1 MPASAVLIARPSGGP
16 VPVGAVWCHLG
27 AVGPIAAAF
36 LATGSEAFYVAGAVT
51 GLVAISLGTRRNRPS
66 RPEAWHLLMAVQ
78 VVSAVGAV
86 VRGLT
91 GDPATGAS
99 LPADAVGLVAYA
111 LIFAWLLQ
119 LVGAAGDGA
128 REGAL
133 TDGLL
138 VSVAAVAALWVLLL
152 SPTLAAPTPLLPR
165 LTASLFPFLD
175 VVVLFL
181 LVRLALARAQRIPSL
196 LLLLAAFAL
205 VLTGDLLWA
214 LHASGYAVST
224 RLADTGYLV
233 AVGLVGA
240 AVLHPSVRVLT
251 ESSPAVAR
259 PLSRW
264 RLLTVTLAF
273 GAPALL
279 VLLRP
284 ITTTADRVVVG
295 ISILLLAGVAYVR
308 TVRAVNQ
315 HAASEQRLA
324 HQATH
329 DPLTGL
335 PNRMLL
341 IARIAAA
348 LQRPA
353 TAPAR
358 VVAVLF
364 VDLDGFKR
372 VNDTWGHSLGDE
384 LLVAV
389 GRRLASTLGEE
400 ETLAR
405 VGGDEF
411 VVVRTTADP
420 DAELPAVAEQVRET
434 LSESFQLSSGE
445 VVVAASIGVTH
456 SGLSGPAAA
465 PEDLIRDADVAM
477 YQAKGEGRNRWLV
490 FEPAMRQVV
499 AQRLET
505 ERALRGALEHGELVV
520 HYQPVVRLVDEA
532 PVGFEALV
540 RWERPGHGLVPPGA
554 FIPVIEDTDLILP
567 VGALVLRRA
576 ARQLAEWRASS
587 PAARHLKVS
596 VNVAARQLR
605 DPAFVDLVRCVL
617 LETGLPGGALTLE
630 ITESALVED
639 SDAILE
645 RLHALRALGAHLS
658 VDDFGTGY
666 SSLRYLKKFPVNQ
679 VKIDRAFVDG
689 LGDDHDD
696 EAIVAAVLAMAHALG
711 LEVVAEGVETEVQRD
726 HLRALGCDIAQGY
739 LYARPLPV
747 ERVVELLTAVPS
759 KVTA

>member
-1 MPASAVLIARPSGGP
+1 MPASAPLTARPAGGP
-16 VPVGAVWCHLG
+16 VPVGVVWCYLA
-27 AVGPIAAAF
+27 AVGAIAGSF
-36 LATGSEAFYVAGAVT
+36 LATGAEALYVAGAMASV
-51 GLVAISLGTRRNRPS
+51 GAMEVGARRNRPS
-66 RPEAWHLLMAVQ
+66 SRTPWNLLMAVQ

-99 LPADAVGLVAYA
+99 LPADAVGMVVYA
-111 LIFAWLLQ
+111 LLFAWLVQ
-119 LVGAAGDGA
+119 LVRAAGDGA

-138 VSVAAVAALWVLLL
+138 MSVTAAAALWVLLL
-152 SPTLAAPTPLLPR
+152 SPTLVAPTPLLFR
-165 LTASLFPFLD
+165 LTATLFPFLD
-175 VVVLFL
+175 MVVLFL
-181 LVRLALARAQRIPSL
+181 LVRVALARARRIPSMSL
-196 LLLLAAFAL
+196 LVAAFAL
-205 VLTGDLLWA
+205 LLTGDLLWA
-214 LHASGYAVST
+214 LRAAGYAVST
-224 RLADTGYLV
+224 RLGDTGYLL
-233 AVGLVGA
+233 AIGLVGA
-240 AVLHPSVRVLT
+240 AVLHPSVRALT
-251 ESSPAVAR
+251 EPSPADAR

-273 GAPALL
+273 GAPATL

-284 ITTTADRVVVG
+284 ITTLVDRVVVG
-295 ISILLLAGVAYVR
+295 FSILLLAGVAYVR

-335 PNRMLL
+335 PNRILL
-341 IARIAAA
+341 IERIAVA

-353 TAPAR
+353 TAPGRA
-358 VVAVLF
+358 VAVLF

-384 LLVAV
+384 LLVAA
-389 GRRLASTLGEE
+389 GRRLASILREDD
-400 ETLAR
+400 TLAR

-411 VVVRTTADP
+411 VLLCTTADP
-420 DAELPAVAEQVRET
+420 GAELPAVAERVRAA
-434 LSESFQLSSGE
+434 LSEPFRLSSGE
-445 VVVAASIGVTH
+445 VVVGASIGVTH
-456 SGLSGPAAA
+456 SGLSGSAAA

-477 YQAKGEGRNRWLV
+477 YQAKGEGRNRWLL
-490 FEPAMRQVV
+490 FAPAMRQVV

-520 HYQPVVRLVDEA
+520 HYQPVVRLADEA

-540 RWERPGHGLVPPGA
+540 RWERPGHGLVPPGS

-587 PAARHLKVS
+587 PADRHLKVS

-645 RLHALRALGAHLS
+645 RLDALRALGAHLS

-689 LGDDHDD
+689 LGDDRDD

-726 HLRALGCDIAQGY
+726 HLRALGCDMAQGY
-739 LYARPLPV
+739 LYARPLPA

>member
-1 MPASAVLIARPSGGP
+1 MPASAVLTARPSGGP
-16 VPVGAVWCHLG
+16 VPVGFVWCYLG

-36 LATGSEAFYVAGAVT
+36 LATGSEALYVAGAAT
-51 GLVAISLGTRRNRPS
+51 GLAAIRLGRRRNRPS

-86 VRGLT
+86 VRGAT

-99 LPADAVGLVAYA
+99 LPADAVGVVAYA

-119 LVGAAGDGA
+119 LVRAAGDGA

-138 VSVAAVAALWVLLL
+138 VSVAAAAALWVLLL
-152 SPTLAAPTPLLPR
+152 SPTLAASTPLLFR

-196 LLLLAAFAL
+196 LLLLATFAL

-214 LHASGYAVST
+214 LHAAGYAVST
-224 RLADTGYLV
+224 RLADTGYLL
-233 AVGLVGA
+233 AVGLAGA
-240 AVLHPSVRVLT
+240 AVLHPSVHVLT
-251 ESSPAVAR
+251 EPSPAIAQ

-284 ITTTADRVVVG
+284 IATVGDRIVVG

-315 HAASEQRLA
+315 HAASERRLA

-335 PNRMLL
+335 PNRILL
-341 IARIAAA
+341 IARIGAA
-348 LQRPA
+348 LQGLA
-353 TAPAR
+353 SAPGR

-389 GRRLASTLGEE
+389 GRRLGSVLGDG

-411 VVVRTTADP
+411 VVLRTTAAP
-420 DAELPAVAEQVRET
+420 DDLPAVAERVRAA
-434 LSESFQLSSGE
+434 LSEPFQLSSGE
-445 VVVAASIGVTH
+445 VVVGASIGVTH
-456 SGLSGPAAA
+456 SGLAGPGAA
-465 PEDLIRDADVAM
+465 PEDLVRDADVAM
-477 YQAKGEGRNRWLV
+477 YQAKGEGRNRWLL

-505 ERALRGALEHGELVV
+505 ERALRVALEHGELVV
-520 HYQPVVRLVDEA
+520 HYQPVIRLADEVA
-532 PVGFEALV
+532 VGFEALV

-554 FIPVIEDTDLILP
+554 FIPTIEDTDLILP
-567 VGALVLRRA
+567 VGALVLRMA
-576 ARQLAEWRASS
+576 ARQLAEWRAAS
-587 PAARHLKVS
+587 PSARHLKVS

-639 SDAILE
+639 SDTILE
-645 RLHALRALGAHLS
+645 RLGALRALGAHLS

-689 LGDDHDD
+689 LGDDPDD

-726 HLRALGCDIAQGY
+726 HLRALGCDSAQGY

-747 ERVVELLTAVPS
+747 EQALALIAGVPS

>member
-1 MPASAVLIARPSGGP
+1 MPASAVLTARPRGGP
-16 VPVGAVWCHLG
+16 VPVGLVWCYLA
-27 AVGPIAAAF
+27 AVGMIAVSF
-36 LATGSEAFYVAGAVT
+36 LATGTPALYVAGAVLSV
-51 GLVAISLGTRRNRPS
+51 GAMEVGARRNRPS
-66 RPEAWHLLMAVQ
+66 SRTPWNLLMVIQ
-78 VVSAVGAV
+78 LVSAVGTV
-86 VRGLT
+86 VRGVT
-91 GDPATGAS
+91 GDPDTGGS
-99 LPADAVGLVAYA
+99 LPADAVGLVVYG
-111 LIFAWLLQ
+111 LIFAWLLL
-119 LVGAAGDGA
+119 LVRAAGDGT

-133 TDGLL
+133 ADGLL
-138 VSVAAVAALWVLLL
+138 VTVAAAAALWVLLL
-152 SPTLAAPTPLLPR
+152 SPTLAAPTPLLYR
-165 LTASLFPFLD
+165 LTANLFPLLD
-175 VVVLFL
+175 VVALFL

-196 LLLLAAFAL
+196 LLLLGTL
-205 VLTGDLLWA
+205 SLTLTGDLLWA
-214 LHASGYAVST
+214 LNAAGHAVST
-224 RLADTGYLV
+224 RLADGSYLV
-233 AVGLVGA
+233 AVGLAGG
-240 AVLHPSVRVLT
+240 AVLHPSVRVIT
-251 ESSPAVAR
+251 EPSPAVAR

-284 ITTTADRVVVG
+284 IASLGDRVVVG

-335 PNRMLL
+335 PNRRLL
-341 IARIAAA
+341 VARIDDA
-348 LQRPA
+348 LQH
-353 TAPAR
+353 PAR
-358 VVAVLF
+358 APEVVAVLF

-389 GRRLASTLGEE
+389 GRRLAAAIGEG

-411 VVVRTTADP
+411 VLVRSVTDP
-420 DAELPAVAEQVRET
+420 DAELPSVAERVRAALLEPF
-434 LSESFQLSSGE
+434 LLNPGE
-445 VVVAASIGVTH
+445 VVIGASIGVTH
-456 SGLSGPAAA
+456 SGLSGPGAT
-465 PEDLIRDADVAM
+465 PENLIRDADVAM
-477 YQAKGEGRNRWLV
+477 YQAKGEGRNRWLL

-499 AQRLET
+499 AQRLDT
-505 ERALRGALEHGELVV
+505 ERALRAGLERGELVV
-520 HYQPVVRLVDEA
+520 HYQPVIRLADET

-540 RWERPGHGLVPPGA
+540 RWERPGHGLVPPGM
-554 FIPVIEDTDLILP
+554 FLPVIEDTDLILP

-587 PAARHLKVS
+587 PAAQHLRVS

-617 LETGLPGGALTLE
+617 VETGLPGWALTLE

-639 SDAILE
+639 SDVILE
-645 RLHALRALGAHLS
+645 RLHALRALGARLS

-689 LGDDHDD
+689 LGEDRDD

-726 HLRALGCDIAQGY
+726 HLRALGCDVAQGY

-747 ERVVELLTAVPS
+747 DQVLAVITGVPS